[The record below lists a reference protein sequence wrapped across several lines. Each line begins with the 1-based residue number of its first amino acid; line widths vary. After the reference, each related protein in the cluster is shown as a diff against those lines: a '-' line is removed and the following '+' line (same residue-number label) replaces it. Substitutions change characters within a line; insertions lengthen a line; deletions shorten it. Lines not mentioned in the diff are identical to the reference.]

1 MKPADVKSSICFDF
15 DVKNNDRNPNFK
27 VGDQVR
33 TSKYKNIFIKGQK
46 QNRSEEVFLLKKLKM
61 LYHGLIRP

>member
-1 MKPADVKSSICFDF
+1 MYIDRLDNLVNKHSNMCHKTTNMKPADVKSSTCFDF

-33 TSKYKNIFIKGQK
+33 TSKYKNIFIKG
-46 QNRSEEVFLLKKLKM
+46 
-61 LYHGLIRP
+61 